1 MKRIPECVKDCE
13 ASLELD
19 QGCLAAMLQRA
30 KCHMEN
36 KEWEQAVRIFER
48 MNNRDR
54 HNQQSKK
61 KAGETALKANN
72 HDEAYRFELIFLK
85 HVLNNFNFC
94 FVRLFTEAMDVD
106 KHNGKYRHLLRE
118 AKQQHLLATRVS

>member
-61 KAGETALKANN
+61 KAGEAALKNNN
-72 HDEAYRFELIFLK
+72 HDEAYRYAKLGS
-85 HVLNNFNFC
+85 C
-94 FVRLFTEAMDVD
+94 FVFYKSIFPEGCLQRLWMWTNTM
-106 KHNGKYRHLLRE
+106 G
-118 AKQQHLLATRVS
+118 SIGIC

>member
-1 MKRIPECVKDCE
+1 MKRIEDCVKDCE

-61 KAGETALKANN
+61 KAGEAALKANN
-72 HDEAYRFELIFLK
+72 HDEAYR
-85 HVLNNFNFC
+85 
-94 FVRLFTEAMDVD
+94 
-106 KHNGKYRHLLRE
+106 
-118 AKQQHLLATRVS
+118 